1 MDTEAKI
8 LLLGGVFG
16 GVAIAALCGLY
27 RVSRPWRIV
36 LYALLLAGWVLANGV
51 WYALQFIDDNNAFAV
66 QTEEVFETLASQLP
80 TGAFLEAW
88 VAPPSF
94 AAGVALTV
102 LAILAMAGGMAVV
115 GHKPRWWTCLGCVQ
129 ALFLAGNVFALP
141 SRLKTRREIA
151 EQNDLRR
158 QIYEVVKRKRAA
170 GVSDVRIAETIV
182 TQLRDFHG
190 TYENRSETEESARK
204 ILKAVEELQ

>member
-8 LLLGGVFG
+8 LLLSGVFG

-88 VAPPSF
+88 VAPPSL

-102 LAILAMAGGMAVV
+102 LAILAMAEW
-115 GHKPRWWTCLGCVQ
+115 RWWGISHAGGPVWGVCWRCFWRAMCLPC
-129 ALFLAGNVFALP
+129 P
-141 SRLKTRREIA
+141 
-151 EQNDLRR
+151 
-158 QIYEVVKRKRAA
+158 
-170 GVSDVRIAETIV
+170 
-182 TQLRDFHG
+182 
-190 TYENRSETEESARK
+190 
-204 ILKAVEELQ
+204 AV

>member
-1 MDTEAKI
+1 M
-8 LLLGGVFG
+8 L
-16 GVAIAALCGLY
+16 
-27 RVSRPWRIV
+27 
-36 LYALLLAGWVLANGV
+36 
-51 WYALQFIDDNNAFAV
+51 
-66 QTEEVFETLASQLP
+66 
-80 TGAFLEAW
+80 
-88 VAPPSF
+88 
-94 AAGVALTV
+94 
-102 LAILAMAGGMAVV
+102 
-115 GHKPRWWTCLGCVQ
+115 

-182 TQLRDFHG
+182 THLRDFHG